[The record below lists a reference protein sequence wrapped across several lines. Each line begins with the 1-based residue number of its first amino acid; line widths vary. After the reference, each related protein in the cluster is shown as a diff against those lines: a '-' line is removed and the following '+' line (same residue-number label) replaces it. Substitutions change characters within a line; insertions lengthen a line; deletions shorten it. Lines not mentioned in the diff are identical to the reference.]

1 MSNHQKQNKMKKK
14 LFVLISAIA
23 CTFLF
28 TSCNDEFEIRTMYQY
43 QVGYDLS
50 SVGGDAMLT
59 TVAYFDQLQWN
70 QVEMEDNDALSK
82 AKAAEKNDND
92 ALVEFEEK
100 LGKYNEASLYARY
113 AQSGVQSVKGKVTY
127 TLTRLKNEYRDELVL
142 RVKEI
147 QINYDKQ

>member
-1 MSNHQKQNKMKKK
+1 MKRIF
-14 LFVLISAIA
+14 FVLISAIA

-28 TSCNDEFEIRTMYQY
+28 TSCNDAFEVRSMYQY
-43 QVGYDLS
+43 SVSYNLS
-50 SVGGDAMLT
+50 SVGGEAMLT
-59 TVAYFDQLQWN
+59 TVDYFDQLQWN
-70 QVEMEDNDALSK
+70 QVETEDNDALSE

-92 ALVEFEEK
+92 ALEEFEEK

-113 AQSGVQSVKGKVTY
+113 AQSGVLSVKGKVTY

-147 QINYDKQ
+147 QIDYDKQ